1 MVIGITCALFFAL
14 AICHLSLYLQLS
26 GGVILSD
33 YCQNPEEAQ
42 KNFIQ
47 MPGKSHSES
56 LLNLSFHFT
65 PLILDPLIT
74 FCFSMRK

>member
-47 MPGKSHSES
+47 MPGKFHSES
-56 LLNLSFHFT
+56 RTSVSATSIEMLVAVGFS
-65 PLILDPLIT
+65 PIISDPQ
-74 FCFSMRK
+74 